1 MSDDRSM
8 EDAVSSPNTEITALA
23 QQVATARGKLPLQHD
38 TALYDA
44 LSDAEIRAE
53 RELAEW
59 IRAQRRKQRRHAVA
73 DELAAEQRDRRTG
86 ALIRRA
92 DEADARWHRKA
103 LAARRRVSSADARL
117 AQLYKRAEWSSRAL
131 IGVVILGMVWAGVNV
146 QHNLVPSGDM
156 SDPLYW
162 LSFGIEA
169 MISIPI
175 ITIMVAATTAA
186 RWGRE
191 LERGKV
197 LLFELALLGTT
208 VALNAG
214 PHLAS
219 GSYGRAAEYA
229 IAPVMVGVV
238 IWLHAWVSA
247 RYALLIEGA
256 SVELPGEASYSP
268 AERVMSMAGVASVPA
283 STSEHGAVQGDSRMR
298 AVERETVAAARDVA
312 ETSVAGSA
320 VDKERAVIGAMQTSV
335 PESQENSAAQVA
347 TAVGSA
353 MSAADTEVRAA
364 REHPAA
370 QDATVVATALGA
382 VDSDAQASQNA
393 ALGHSAAQATTVAAS
408 ALSTVDSAA
417 QASRN
422 AALGGSAAQGAS
434 VAATTLGEA
443 DSDARASQDAV
454 LGHSPA
460 KAATE
465 VETVLS
471 DADPDAQASWDA
483 ARERPAARVDS
494 TPSETFAG
502 RGQLAH
508 GVRRPSTDKI
518 AAPGTLELIHK
529 AAAEHRRNGDHARVN
544 GATPTLR
551 RIPIT
556 AAAQATAGEATGTD
570 PVPEATAHAGSVAR
584 DRNGDTAAPTAS
596 VVVHNDPQPPAQPEQ
611 LTLTADLEQLPSA
624 ASGPGSN
631 QPAERESTPSADRQP
646 SKSEPQQ
653 ATSAPAAG
661 LQLTDDFAVSRNQQR
676 AETDQAPVAMR
687 ASVDEQTADQVTK
700 SAVAG
705 VARQQDTTSGA
716 NHSPQTDTTPSANDT
731 RQPDTSSAASDTRRP
746 NTTPKASDARQQITK
761 SAAGAKQQLAETE
774 AVTPEAESSS
784 QPAPMPIAKK
794 QLTKVAAV
802 AAAPISEQSPE
813 PIELDDEDE
822 DEDDLT
828 DDYDFDDDTE
838 VRALARQI
846 AHRSPL
852 RLTLDQIEEILELT
866 DQSWSARSIGAEVGV
881 SGSTVTNIVEFARK
895 IRQPYAFTG

>member
-59 IRAQRRKQRRHAVA
+59 IRAQRRKQRRRAVA

-86 ALIRRA
+86 RRIRRT

-117 AQLYKRAEWSSRAL
+117 AQLYRRAEWSSRAL
-131 IGVVILGMVWAGVNV
+131 IGVVVLGMVWAGVNV

-197 LLFELALLGTT
+197 LVFELALLGTT

-214 PHLAS
+214 PHLAA
-219 GSYGRAAEYA
+219 GSFGRAAEYS

-247 RYALLIEGA
+247 RYALLIESA
-256 SVELPGEASYSP
+256 SVELPGDSSYSTV
-268 AERVMSMAGVASVPA
+268 ERVVS
-283 STSEHGAVQGDSRMR
+283 
-298 AVERETVAAARDVA
+298 
-312 ETSVAGSA
+312 ETSVTGLAGAEIEAARRVSTNSIAGVGGSSVVQPSGPALQTAAAQAAAPDQRVAQADPTAVQTEVAGTAEAARHTGQSEVADVRTEVAAVSEPAASSEAGSPAGEFMSQPADLSAKAPVRPAAEDLATA
-320 VDKERAVIGAMQTSV
+320 VPTHVPAPSAADSV
-335 PESQENSAAQVA
+335 GTGSESQTASSEPLAAQVSSPYTPPETA
-347 TAVGSA
+347 TG
-353 MSAADTEVRAA
+353 
-364 REHPAA
+364 
-370 QDATVVATALGA
+370 
-382 VDSDAQASQNA
+382 
-393 ALGHSAAQATTVAAS
+393 
-408 ALSTVDSAA
+408 
-417 QASRN
+417 
-422 AALGGSAAQGAS
+422 
-434 VAATTLGEA
+434 
-443 DSDARASQDAV
+443 
-454 LGHSPA
+454 
-460 KAATE
+460 
-465 VETVLS
+465 
-471 DADPDAQASWDA
+471 W
-483 ARERPAARVDS
+483 
-494 TPSETFAG
+494 
-502 RGQLAH
+502 GQPTH
-508 GVRRPSTDKI
+508 GVRRPSTDK
-518 AAPGTLELIHK
+518 ATAPGTLELIHK
-529 AAAEHRRNGDHARVN
+529 AAADHRRNGSDHARVN

-551 RIPIT
+551 RIPVT

-570 PVPEATAHAGSVAR
+570 PVPEATAHAGTVAR
-584 DRNGDTAAPTAS
+584 DRNGDTAAPTES
-596 VVVHNDPQPPAQPEQ
+596 VVVHNDPQPPADEPEQ
-611 LTLTADLEQLPSA
+611 LTFVTELEAAPEQLPPTSPAHAPKQQRPDLEPATA
-624 ASGPGSN
+624 A
-631 QPAERESTPSADRQP
+631 Q
-646 SKSEPQQ
+646 QQ
-653 ATSAPAAG
+653 APSPEPTPA
-661 LQLTDDFAVSRNQQR
+661 
-676 AETDQAPVAMR
+676 
-687 ASVDEQTADQVTK
+687 
-700 SAVAG
+700 
-705 VARQQDTTSGA
+705 
-716 NHSPQTDTTPSANDT
+716 
-731 RQPDTSSAASDTRRP
+731 
-746 NTTPKASDARQQITK
+746 
-761 SAAGAKQQLAETE
+761 AKQQLTQPESTPATE
-774 AVTPEAESSS
+774 PQLTQPEPAV
-784 QPAPMPIAKK
+784 APKK
-794 QLTKVAAV
+794 QLTKVEAASAEDMSPAREREPV
-802 AAAPISEQSPE
+802 QSPE
-813 PIELDDEDE
+813 PIEPDLDDED
-822 DEDDLT
+822 DLADDA
-828 DDYDFDDDTE
+828 YDFDDDTE

>member
-44 LSDAEIRAE
+44 LSDSEIRAE

-73 DELAAEQRDRRTG
+73 DELAAEKRDRRTG

-92 DEADARWHRKA
+92 DEADAHWHRKA

-117 AQLYKRAEWSSRAL
+117 AQLYRRAEWSSRAL
-131 IGVVILGMVWAGVNV
+131 IGVVVLGMVWAGVNV

-219 GSYGRAAEYA
+219 GSFGRAAEYA

-256 SVELPGEASYSP
+256 SVELPGDASYSP
-268 AERVMSMAGVASVPA
+268 AERVVSRPDVTGAEIAAGRVSVAGMGASSSPSVGTTVQPAVPTSSMEQLETHIDSTPAAATGSGNAVAAPDIAATSATGQVAAGQVVTPHDEALAHDDAQARRTSGPQHSHIPAQADTATRAGEFEQLDRTTSASAPAVHVAADATATTHTTVTAAPDSASAEASSATMAPEPDATSPAPVAMSTSMGVPGVDSDVRAVA
-283 STSEHGAVQGDSRMR
+283 STSQDDAPE
-298 AVERETVAAARDVA
+298 
-312 ETSVAGSA
+312 
-320 VDKERAVIGAMQTSV
+320 QT
-335 PESQENSAAQVA
+335 
-347 TAVGSA
+347 
-353 MSAADTEVRAA
+353 
-364 REHPAA
+364 
-370 QDATVVATALGA
+370 
-382 VDSDAQASQNA
+382 
-393 ALGHSAAQATTVAAS
+393 
-408 ALSTVDSAA
+408 AA
-417 QASRN
+417 QASTE
-422 AALGGSAAQGAS
+422 SAP
-434 VAATTLGEA
+434 VT
-443 DSDARASQDAV
+443 
-454 LGHSPA
+454 
-460 KAATE
+460 
-465 VETVLS
+465 
-471 DADPDAQASWDA
+471 
-483 ARERPAARVDS
+483 
-494 TPSETFAG
+494 G
-502 RGQLAH
+502 RGRLTD
-508 GVRRPSTDKI
+508 GTRRPSTDKL

-544 GATPTLR
+544 GAAPTLR
-551 RIPIT
+551 RIPVT

-570 PVPEATAHAGSVAR
+570 PVPEATAHAGTVAR
-584 DRNGDTAAPTAS
+584 DRNGDTAAPTES
-596 VVVHNDPQPPAQPEQ
+596 VVVHNDPQAPADEPEQ
-611 LTLTADLEQLPSA
+611 LTLATEIEPAQPQHA
-624 ASGPGSN
+624 ASASAQLTNPEPVIASEQQLTHAATTSDTEQQRTN
-631 QPAERESTPSADRQP
+631 SATAPAAKRPLTNAAS
-646 SKSEPQQ
+646 
-653 ATSAPAAG
+653 TSAP
-661 LQLTDDFAVSRNQQR
+661 
-676 AETDQAPVAMR
+676 
-687 ASVDEQTADQVTK
+687 
-700 SAVAG
+700 
-705 VARQQDTTSGA
+705 
-716 NHSPQTDTTPSANDT
+716 
-731 RQPDTSSAASDTRRP
+731 
-746 NTTPKASDARQQITK
+746 
-761 SAAGAKQQLAETE
+761 KQQLAQSESLAGTE
-774 AVTPEAESSS
+774 PESEPPSL
-784 QPAPMPIAKK
+784 PKK
-794 QLTKVAAV
+794 QPTKAEEVALA
-802 AAAPISEQSPE
+802 SERVPVESPE
-813 PIELDDEDE
+813 PIEPDLA
-822 DEDDLT
+822 DEDDLA
-828 DDYDFDDDTE
+828 DDAYNFDDDTE

-881 SGSTVTNIVEFARK
+881 SGTTVTNIVEFARK
-895 IRQPYAFTG
+895 IRHPYAFTG

>member
-117 AQLYKRAEWSSRAL
+117 AQLYRRAEWSSRAL

-283 STSEHGAVQGDSRMR
+283 STPEQVAVQGDSRMR
-298 AVERETVAAARDVA
+298 AVERENVTAARDIA

-320 VDKERAVIGAMQTSV
+320 VDKERAVIGAMQTSAS
-335 PESQENSAAQVA
+335 ESQENSAAQVA
-347 TAVGSA
+347 TAVGTAMNAADSEVRAA
-353 MSAADTEVRAA
+353 MSAADSEVRASRDAA

-370 QDATVVATALGA
+370 QDVTVAATALGA
-382 VDSDAQASQNA
+382 VDSAAQASQNA
-393 ALGHSAAQATTVAAS
+393 ALDRSAAQATT
-408 ALSTVDSAA
+408 
-417 QASRN
+417 
-422 AALGGSAAQGAS
+422 
-434 VAATTLGEA
+434 
-443 DSDARASQDAV
+443 
-454 LGHSPA
+454 
-460 KAATE
+460 E
-465 VETVLS
+465 VETVLI
-471 DADPDAQASWDA
+471 DADSDSQTSRDA

-494 TPSETFAG
+494 TPIETLAG
-502 RGQLAH
+502 RGQLTH

-551 RIPIT
+551 RIPVT

-596 VVVHNDPQPPAQPEQ
+596 VVHNDPQPPAEPEQ
-611 LTLTADLEQLPSA
+611 LTLTADLEQPSA

-631 QPAERESTPSADRQP
+631 QQPAERESTPSADRQP
-646 SKSEPQQ
+646 SKSEPQ

-661 LQLTDDFAVSRNQQR
+661 RQRTDDFAVSRNQQR
-676 AETDQAPVAMR
+676 AETDQAPVAVR
-687 ASVDEQTADQVTK
+687 ASADQQTADQVTK
-700 SAVAG
+700 SAVAD
-705 VARQQDTTSGA
+705 VARQQDTTFGA
-716 NHSPQTDTTPSANDT
+716 NHSPQTDTTPSANDM

-746 NTTPKASDARQQITK
+746 NTTPKASDARQQSTK
-761 SAAGAKQQLAETE
+761 SAASAKQQPAETE

-784 QPAPMPIAKK
+784 QPAPRPIAEK

-802 AAAPISEQSPE
+802 AAAPVGEQFPE
-813 PIELDDEDE
+813 PVELEDE
-822 DEDDLT
+822 DQDEDDRT

>member
-117 AQLYKRAEWSSRAL
+117 AQLYRRAEWSSRAL

-197 LLFELALLGTT
+197 LVFELALLGTT

-219 GSYGRAAEYA
+219 GSFGRAAEYA

-256 SVELPGEASYSP
+256 SVELPGEAGYSA
-268 AERVMSMAGVASVPA
+268 AERVMSMAGVSSVAASAP
-283 STSEHGAVQGDSRMR
+283 ERIAVQDGSMPRAVGHDTAAGAHNG
-298 AVERETVAAARDVA
+298 AVERETVPVGHGTLTDAHNGTVGHDTVAATNESVAVAHDVAVEAEALAAAHGTGAAVHNGAVERETVTVAHAGAVGHGTVSVANDVA
-312 ETSVAGSA
+312 RTSATGQSGVAADKERAAMLAGAAQTSALEPQETSVAQVVA
-320 VDKERAVIGAMQTSV
+320 PVTTAMDYADSEASTLRDAA
-335 PESQENSAAQVA
+335 PELTAAQV
-347 TAVGSA
+347 
-353 MSAADTEVRAA
+353 
-364 REHPAA
+364 
-370 QDATVVATALGA
+370 
-382 VDSDAQASQNA
+382 
-393 ALGHSAAQATTVAAS
+393 
-408 ALSTVDSAA
+408 DSA
-417 QASRN
+417 S
-422 AALGGSAAQGAS
+422 
-434 VAATTLGEA
+434 
-443 DSDARASQDAV
+443 
-454 LGHSPA
+454 
-460 KAATE
+460 
-465 VETVLS
+465 VETL
-471 DADPDAQASWDA
+471 
-483 ARERPAARVDS
+483 
-494 TPSETFAG
+494 AG
-502 RGQLAH
+502 RGQLTH
-508 GVRRPSTDKI
+508 GLRRPSADKVT
-518 AAPGTLELIHK
+518 APGTLELIHK
-529 AAAEHRRNGDHARVN
+529 AAAEYRRNGDHARVN
-544 GATPTLR
+544 GAVPTLR
-551 RIPIT
+551 RIPVT

-584 DRNGDTAAPTAS
+584 DRNGDTAAPTES
-596 VVVHNDPQPPAQPEQ
+596 VVVHNDLQAPVDVPEQ
-611 LTLTADLEQLPSA
+611 LTLTPDLSPTSEQLPNTGPAQRRTVREPAPKQQSTKPAA
-624 ASGPGSN
+624 ASRPEPQLTAATTVSP
-631 QPAERESTPSADRQP
+631 QLDSASVAEQQPSADEL
-646 SKSEPQQ
+646 S
-653 ATSAPAAG
+653 T
-661 LQLTDDFAVSRNQQR
+661 T
-676 AETDQAPVAMR
+676 T
-687 ASVDEQTADQVTK
+687 EQM
-700 SAVAG
+700 
-705 VARQQDTTSGA
+705 
-716 NHSPQTDTTPSANDT
+716 
-731 RQPDTSSAASDTRRP
+731 
-746 NTTPKASDARQQITK
+746 TK
-761 SAAGAKQQLAETE
+761 SAAASTEQRQTTESAASIEQQQATKSTTRDAQQPDEPE
-774 AVTPEAESSS
+774 SVTSEAESAARAEPSALS
-784 QPAPMPIAKK
+784 TRQP
-794 QLTKVAAV
+794 TKVAAV
-802 AAAPISEQSPE
+802 VAAPASEQFSESVE
-813 PIELDDEDE
+813 PDLDEDE
-822 DEDDLT
+822 DHLIDE
-828 DDYDFDDDTE
+828 YDFDDDTE